1 MQFATFVRNRVYMF
15 QFNFLQNM
23 GLSKDAKSAR
33 AYMDELDML
42 REKVLSFFSFKC
54 V

>member
-1 MQFATFVRNRVYMF
+1 
-15 QFNFLQNM
+15 M

-42 REKVLSFFSFKC
+42 REKVLSFFSFKF
-54 V
+54 VHLLYVTSIATMKIK